1 MKKSLLFLAIVL
13 LFPFCMHGQGQITV
27 TGTVLDTY
35 KMGVPGASIVEK
47 GTTNGTITDF
57 DGNYSLTID
66 NKNAILVFSFIGYK
80 TQEISLNGQTKI
92 DVVLEEN
99 AEQLDEVVVT
109 GYGGSQKRAT
119 LTTSISK
126 LDNAVLENAAMA
138 NAGQSLQGTV
148 SGLRVVNTTGKPGA
162 DPNIVLRGG
171 ATLTGK
177 NNGALIVV
185 DGIVRNSLADIN
197 PADIESIQVL
207 KDAASTAIYGARAN
221 GGVILVTTKRGKEGT
236 SSVTYKFK
244 AGANFARYG
253 YDFLDAE
260 DYIYYNRLG
269 YARTGR
275 SGIDNQAGYGIG
287 NNLYD
292 IRYLNDDTRHLL
304 DEGGWQVMNDPANV
318 NGQQIIFKDHSGE
331 PKEATF
337 KDPSFTQDH
346 YLNFTGGN
354 DKATFAA
361 SLGYYKE
368 DGMVIG
374 TSYERF
380 SGTLNASYK
389 ILPFLTV
396 NGGVSYTWSRSP
408 DLWDSGLSNASVF
421 YRTLSQRPTWNP
433 WLEDGTPASGIGTA
447 DGNPQYY
454 TDKMTQNNGTRRNTY
469 NMGFKADLLPEN
481 KLVLNG
487 NASLYHVDYQ
497 KERFNKAYQYQ
508 TAVNPNT
515 VREAY
520 ARYQKT
526 NQQQLSATLTYTDT
540 FKEKHNLE
548 AMVGGEYFNYHV
560 FNFEATTQ
568 NSPSD
573 DIPTLNAGSS
583 RTKTT
588 SKKEG
593 YRILSGF
600 ARVNYN
606 YEYKY
611 LLSLVARYDGISKL
625 SDNRWGFFPG
635 VSAGWNMHEE
645 EFFKD
650 SKLADVVNNLKPRLS
665 WGVNGNV
672 NGLGYYDVYGTYEK
686 VTNNYNNSVGFY
698 NNKLINGGLKWEQ
711 SQSFEAGLDVGFFNN
726 RLSFIFDYYN
736 RTTKNLLADLDLP
749 LYTGYS
755 SIKTNSGTLR
765 NQGFEM
771 EVRAN
776 ILTNKKGWS
785 WEVTANLSTVAN
797 KVIKLPGN
805 GNDKNRQGGYEVW
818 DPKAGKTVWV
828 GGLQEGGKLGDMF
841 GYKQDH
847 IFKDWDDV
855 KAHANNRYDAVAELY
870 GPAAWEALT
879 NKTGK
884 QQIEPGDVCWA
895 DLNGDGVINTLDRV
909 KVGNMFPN
917 VTGGFSTTLTWNDL
931 SLYARFD
938 YALGHTLYNDL
949 AARSMGQYQGSFNI
963 IDMVKDTWSEE
974 NPNTDLPKFYYADQL
989 SKKNITRSNNAGA
1002 NADNNSSRFYEKADY
1017 LACREITL
1025 TWNLPKRWINT
1036 AFMQNASVYVTGQNL
1051 FYITGYSG
1059 TSPEPS
1065 LIKYEDSTNGTAN
1078 MGVDDGRYPTP
1089 RTVLLGVSVT
1099 F

>member
-1 MKKSLLFLAIVL
+1 MKKNLLLLMLAL
-13 LFPFCMHGQGQITV
+13 LLPAFMYGQEQTV
-27 TGTVLDTY
+27 SGTVLDTY
-35 KMGVPGASIVEK
+35 NMGVPGASIVEK

-57 DGNYSLTID
+57 DGNYTLTVS
-66 NKNAILVFSFIGYK
+66 NKNATLVFSFIGYK
-80 TQEISLNGQTKI
+80 TQEVPVAGKAKV
-92 DVVLEEN
+92 DVILQEN

-177 NNGALIVV
+177 DNGALVVV
-185 DGIVRNSLADIN
+185 DGIVRSSLADVN

-221 GGVILVTTKRGKEGT
+221 GGVILVTTKRGKEGAAQ
-236 SSVTYKFK
+236 VTYKFK
-244 AGANFARYG
+244 GGANFSRYG
-253 YDFLDAE
+253 YDFLNAE

-269 YARTGR
+269 YKRTGR

-292 IRYLNDDTRHLL
+292 IRYLNDDTRHLTNEGWSSMTDPY
-304 DEGGWQVMNDPANV
+304 DESQT
-318 NGQQIIFKDHSGE
+318 ILFKDHSGE
-331 PKEATF
+331 AKEATF

-346 YLNFTGGN
+346 YLSFTGGN
-354 DKATFAA
+354 DKGTFAA

-368 DGMVIG
+368 DGMVRG

-380 SGTLNASYK
+380 SGTLNGSYK
-389 ILPFLTV
+389 VLPFLTV
-396 NGGVSYTWSRSP
+396 NGGVTYTWSRSP
-408 DLWDSGLSNASVF
+408 ELWASGLSNASVF

-433 WLEDGTPASGIGTA
+433 WNEDGSPASGIGTA

-454 TDKMTQNNGTRRNTY
+454 LDKMTQTNGTRRNTY
-469 NMGFKADLLPEN
+469 NMGFTADLIPK
-481 KLVLNG
+481 KLILNG
-487 NASLYHVDYQ
+487 NASLYHVDGQ
-497 KERFNKAYQYQ
+497 QERFNKAYQFQ
-508 TAVNPNT
+508 TAANPNT

-520 ARYQKT
+520 AKVT
-526 NQQQLSATLTYTDT
+526 KSNQQQLSATLTYTDT
-540 FKEKHNLE
+540 FNEKHNLE
-548 AMVGGEYFNYHV
+548 AMVGGEYFNYHY
-560 FNFEATTQ
+560 FLFEATTQ

-573 DIPTLNAGSS
+573 DIPTLNAGSN

-606 YEYKY
+606 YDYRY
-611 LLSLVARYDGISKL
+611 LLSVVARYDGISKL

-635 VSAGWNMHEE
+635 ISAGWNMHEE
-645 EFFKD
+645 AFFKE
-650 SKLADVVNNLKPRLS
+650 SNLANIVNNLKPRLS

-672 NGLGYYDVYGTYEK
+672 NGLGYYDVYGTYAQVDK
-686 VTNNYNNSVGFY
+686 NYDSGVGFY

-711 SQSFEAGLDVGFFNN
+711 SQSFEAGLDIGFFNN
-726 RLSFIFDYYN
+726 RLSFILDYYN
-736 RTTKNLLADLDLP
+736 RTTKNLLTDLDLP

-771 EVRAN
+771 EVKGH
-776 ILTNKKGWS
+776 ILENVKGWS
-785 WEVTANLSTVAN
+785 WELTANLSTVAN
-797 KVIKLPGN
+797 KVVKLPAN
-805 GNDKNRQGGYEVW
+805 GNDKNRQGGQLVW
-818 DPKAGKTVWV
+818 DPEQGKEVWV

-855 KAHANNRYDAVAELY
+855 KANANNRYDAVGELY
-870 GPAAWEALT
+870 GPAAYAALAD
-879 NKTGK
+879 KTGK

-917 VTGGFSTTLTWNDL
+917 VTGGFSTTISWKDL

-949 AARSMGQYQGSFNI
+949 AARSLGQYQGSFNI
-963 IDMVKDTWSEE
+963 IDMVKQTWSET
-974 NPNTDLPKFYYADQL
+974 NTDTDLPKFYYADQL
-989 SKKNITRSNNAGA
+989 SKKNITRSNNAVA
-1002 NADNNSSRFYEKADY
+1002 NTDNNSSRFYEKADY

-1025 TWNLPKRWINT
+1025 TWTLPKRWISK
-1036 AFMQNASVYVTGQNL
+1036 AYMQNASIYVTGQNL
-1051 FYITGYSG
+1051 FYITGYTG
-1059 TSPEPS
+1059 TSPEPA
-1065 LIKYEDSTNGTAN
+1065 LIKYEDSSNGTAN